1 MKVLYAGLIIRLRIT
16 VQLVSFFKWG
26 VLRPILMSYHYL
38 SLSQIHLIVLIYETS
53 IVTTNINTTTALFI
67 SWSFL

>member
-16 VQLVSFFKWG
+16 VQLG

-67 SWSFL
+67 S